1 MMTSDFVKQVH
12 LETARRYQQQGYGID
27 ALIEHFHKVAL
38 DDDDIAELLSQ
49 MQGFGAKQ
57 QHDKDSCL

>member
-27 ALIEHFHKVAL
+27 ALVEHFQKVAL
-38 DDDDIAELLSQ
+38 DENDIAELLSQ
-49 MQGFGAKQ
+49 MQSTAADNHRQ
-57 QHDKDSCL
+57 D